1 MTVLDQAYTRRRFLQ
16 LSGAVGAT
24 VGLGGVLSACNLG
37 GTQGGTFNWLT
48 WGDHYIDSQLKKIE
62 ESDKII
68 ANISELAGNAEGFAK
83 LKEVKG
89 QLDMISGDALWVPNA
104 YNKEGLIE
112 PFDINDL
119 KVASQLYPF
128 AREFKIW
135 TTPEGYLGYP
145 FGWSPISIYYNPKY
159 VDPAPD
165 SWAVLLDPKYK
176 GHIVMSN
183 PSTSGTAYLLLAS
196 HAARLGVDKMWPY
209 YDAIDKNLSQVT
221 KSGGAPGRMAASG
234 ETPIGIAL
242 AYEVE
247 VAKKQGAAIDV
258 IYPNDGVA
266 WTFEGNALVKGAK
279 NPQNAK
285 RFLDWAVSKSAMASY
300 ASWRGAGIARGDVA
314 VAGQKISEMNL
325 INIDFVKAGD
335 PAYKDRLVKRWL
347 EKFSK

>member
-1 MTVLDQAYTRRRFLQ
+1 VKFKHPENAWQGVSLLTVAF
-16 LSGAVGAT
+16 AVNQKKMAE
-24 VGLGGVLSACNLG
+24 LK
-37 GTQGGTFNWLT
+37 LT
-48 WGDHYIDSQLKKIE
+48 
-62 ESDKII
+62 
-68 ANISELAGNAEGFAK
+68 
-83 LKEVKG
+83 
-89 QLDMISGDALWVPNA
+89 P
-104 YNKEGLIE
+104 
-112 PFDINDL
+112 P
-119 KVASQLYPF
+119 
-128 AREFKIW
+128 R
-135 TTPEGYLGYP
+135 
-145 FGWSPISIYYNPKY
+145 
-159 VDPAPD
+159 
-165 SWAVLLDPKYK
+165 SWADLLDPKYK

-196 HAARLGVDKMWPY
+196 HAARLGEDKMWQY

-300 ASWRGAGIARGDVA
+300 GSWRGAGIARPDVA
-314 VAGQKISEMNL
+314 VPGQKISEMNL